1 MVDVNNRGKLWLQV
15 YRDKHSD
22 RGQTVIMEF
31 HEQSIGKQ
39 LTEAIVGELPTK
51 FPVAFVR
58 EKNVYWV
65 NGTV

>member
-1 MVDVNNRGKLWLQV
+1 MREKNSLWS
-15 YRDKHSD
+15 RMCSDKHSD

-31 HEQSIGKQ
+31 REQSIGKQ

-51 FPVAFVR
+51 FPVAFTR

-65 NGTV
+65 NGTE